1 MSFFDRFKVLT
12 KKEPGT
18 PVPDLSGL
26 TPVQTAIDRRNR
38 KRRNARQGATALI
51 IDDSPT
57 VVAALRKILRSAG
70 YVTRDAGDAEQGLA
84 MLAEMK
90 PDLIF
95 LDIVLP
101 AMNGFGALR
110 VIRKDPTTLHI
121 PVIMISGNEHA
132 TEQFYANKIGADLFM
147 KKPFS
152 RYEVF
157 AHLESL
163 LDANRE
169 LRRKGFVA
177 EPSPASAKDVKEEI
191 IHTLPIPR
199 TAASLAA
206 PFANGTQVIGAM
218 TQWPEME
225 ARKQLTAMGLQYFD
239 QGQFLSAIR
248 RSDQLAVALFIAGC
262 GVDKDV
268 RLDGKTALAVAQEV
282 GKPEII
288 QLLG

>member
-12 KKEPGT
+12 RKEPGALARDAASPS
-18 PVPDLSGL
+18 PVL
-26 TPVQTAIDRRNR
+26 TAIERRIR
-38 KRRNARQGATALI
+38 KRKNARQGATALI

-84 MLAEMK
+84 MLAEVK

-101 AMNGFGALR
+101 GMNGFGALR
-110 VIRKDPTTLHI
+110 IIRKDPSTQQV

-169 LRRKGFVA
+169 LRRKGYVA
-177 EPSPASAKDVKEEI
+177 EPLLAPAKNVQEEM
-191 IHTLPIPR
+191 IHTLPLPR
-199 TAASLAA
+199 TVKSLVTPPAADA
-206 PFANGTQVIGAM
+206 PVVSAM
-218 TQWPEME
+218 AQWPELD

-239 QGQFLSAIR
+239 QGQFFSAIR
-248 RSDQLAVALFIAGC
+248 RADQLAVALFVAGR
-262 GVDKDV
+262 GVDKDTS
-268 RLDGKTALAVAQEV
+268 LDGKTALAVAQEV
-282 GKPEII
+282 GMPEII
-288 QLLG
+288 ELLS